1 MQRTQ
6 ILLEREQHEALVELA
21 HKEGRS
27 VSDVVRE
34 MLREQLEERRR
45 AEADDLT
52 RYLEA
57 LERIKKHREAILARR
72 GGKAFEIDVAEEIH
86 RMREERDEEILRR
99 VYNRAISPEEGQG
112 ALEDLFALQVEAIPM
127 SPELCRSALAWA
139 ERLGQARAYDAFYL
153 ALAEQFR
160 TDLWTADRR
169 LGNAAQQ

>member
-1 MQRTQ
+1 MAEKMQRTQ

-72 GGKAFEIDVAEEIH
+72 GGKPFEMDAAEEIH
-86 RMREERDEEILRR
+86 RMREERDEEILR
-99 VYNRAISPEEGQG
+99 AI
-112 ALEDLFALQVEAIPM
+112 
-127 SPELCRSALAWA
+127 
-139 ERLGQARAYDAFYL
+139 
-153 ALAEQFR
+153 
-160 TDLWTADRR
+160 ADRS
-169 LGNAAQQ
+169 